1 MRLFRREPTAEERL
15 RRRTTQEVFDDHLAL
30 MASGDPA
37 ADLARNYS
45 DHSIVLTSMG
55 VFRGQ
60 HGRRSLGDWI
70 HTKVPFAELEIV
82 TRLVSGE
89 VAFLEWNARSRHTE
103 ITSGANSYL
112 IRDGRIL
119 VQTVHFLVVP
129 RGS

>member
-1 MRLFRREPTAEERL
+1 MRLFRGEPTAEERL
-15 RRRTTQEVFDDHLAL
+15 KRRTTLEVFHDHLAL
-30 MASGDPA
+30 MAEGDRA
-37 ADLARNYS
+37 TDLARNYD

-55 VFRGQ
+55 VFRGR
-60 HGRRSLGDWI
+60 HGRSALGDWI
-70 HTKVPFAELEIV
+70 HTKVPFADLEIV

-89 VAFLEWNARSRHTE
+89 VAFLEWNARSRHAE
-103 ITSGANSYL
+103 ITGGANSYL